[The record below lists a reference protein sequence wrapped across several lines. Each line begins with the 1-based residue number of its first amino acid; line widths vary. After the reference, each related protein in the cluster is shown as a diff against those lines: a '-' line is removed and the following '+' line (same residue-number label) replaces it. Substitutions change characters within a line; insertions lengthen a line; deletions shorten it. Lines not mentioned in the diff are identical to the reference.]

1 MADVTFVGLG
11 SMGTAMARRL
21 MAAGHTVH
29 VWNRSRGPVDELV
42 AEGAIAIEDPD
53 EIFATGPVF
62 SMLANDNAVASVFSA
77 RVLGAAPP
85 ASMHVNMA
93 TVGLDAADAQADVH
107 AAAGIGYLAAPVLGR
122 PNVAAAGQLNI
133 VASGDQKSIED
144 VRPFLEAMGKR
155 VWVVGNAA
163 RDANV
168 VKIAVNFNLIHA
180 IQALA
185 ESETLVEAYGID
197 PSTFVDILTDVAF
210 TGSAYQGYGKLIAEQ
225 DYTPH
230 FSVTLGA
237 KDLAL
242 AARAAEQRHIALP
255 SVPTLQRVYAATLA
269 RPELADLDW
278 SATAEITRKQHE
290 H

>member
-11 SMGTAMARRL
+11 SMGSAMARRL

-53 EIFATGPVF
+53 KIFATGPVF

-77 RVLGAAPP
+77 SVLAAAPP

-93 TVGLDAADAQADVH
+93 TVGLETADIQADVH

-133 VASGDQKSIED
+133 VASGDQKSIEAM
-144 VRPFLEAMGKR
+144 RPFLEAMGKR
-155 VWVVGNAA
+155 VWVVGTAA

-197 PSTFVDILTDVAF
+197 SSTFVEILTDVAF
-210 TGSAYQGYGKLIAEQ
+210 TGSAYKGYGKLIAEQ

-255 SVPTLQRVYAATLA
+255 SVPTLQRVYAAALG